1 LADPQ
6 RRTRRSLRTAVSAEF
21 IRRRVGPAANFFRIE
36 ELSFMKQALAA
47 LLKKSIQSGIAAGLL
62 PAAALP
68 PVEVEW
74 TKDPGHGD
82 YTSNAAMVLAA
93 QTKKNPREIARIL
106 LERIDDSGQVLEKVE
121 IAGPGFMNFFIRES
135 CWSSFLKKV
144 DDEGNRYG
152 SSDLGKGRRI
162 QVEFVSANPT
172 GPLHI
177 GHARGA
183 VVGDVMAN
191 ILAAV
196 GYDIFR
202 EYYINDAG
210 NQMNNLGK
218 SVLLR
223 YRELLG
229 RTEEFPEGC
238 YKGEY
243 IRDLAAELLKRERER
258 YLDMDAQEA
267 IPLLT
272 AYAGGAILEG
282 IKEDLRNFGVVFDLY
297 FSERELYREDGVGI
311 LLRMLQEKGFIYREG
326 EALWFRTTAFGDEK
340 DRVVVRQNGD
350 PTYFAADIAYHR
362 NKFLRGFDTVIDIWG
377 ADHHGYIPRMSAA
390 VQALGYEK
398 DALKVI
404 LVQLVNL
411 LRDGK
416 PVAMSTRSGEFDTLR
431 EVVDE
436 VGKDAAR
443 YNFLMRRSDSHLDFD
458 LELAKR
464 QSNENPVYYVQ
475 YAYARICS
483 IIRMAAERGVATPL
497 YSETELILLKLPE
510 EIDLI
515 KAITRFP
522 EVVDGAARTLEPH
535 RLTFYLNDLAAIFH
549 SYYNKNK
556 VISDDGALTG
566 ARLFLVKS
574 VRTVLENALTMLGVS
589 TPKKM

>member
-1 LADPQ
+1 
-6 RRTRRSLRTAVSAEF
+6 
-21 IRRRVGPAANFFRIE
+21 
-36 ELSFMKQALAA
+36 MKQVLAA
-47 LLKKSIQSGIAAGLL
+47 LLENAIQSAVADGLL
-62 PAAALP
+62 PAGELP
-68 PVEVEW
+68 PVEVDW
-74 TKDPGHGD
+74 TKDDGHGD
-82 YTSNAAMVLAA
+82 YASNAAMVLAKPA
-93 QTKKNPREIARIL
+93 RKNPRDIAGIL
-106 LERIDDSGQVLEKVE
+106 LERIDDTGQILERVE
-121 IAGPGFMNFFIRES
+121 IAGPGFMNFFIREG
-135 CWSSFLKKV
+135 CWLTLLKKV
-144 DDEGNRYG
+144 EDEGSRYG

-183 VVGDVMAN
+183 VVGDVVAN

-196 GYDIFR
+196 GYDVFR
-202 EYYINDAG
+202 EYYINDSG

-229 RTEEFPEGC
+229 RKEVFPEGC

-243 IRDLAAELLKRERER
+243 IRDLAAELLRREGER
-258 YLDMDAQEA
+258 YLDMDPEAA

-272 AYAGGAILEG
+272 TYAGGAILEG
-282 IKEDLRNFGVVFDLY
+282 IKEDLRTFGVVFDLY

-311 LLRMLQEKGFIYREG
+311 LLRALEEKGFIYREG
-326 EALWFRTTAFGDEK
+326 DALWFRTTAFGDEK
-340 DRVVVRQNGD
+340 DRVVIRQNGD

-390 VQALGYEK
+390 VQALGYDK
-398 DALKVI
+398 KALKVI
-404 LVQLVNL
+404 LIQLVNL

-464 QSNENPVYYVQ
+464 QSSENPVYYVQ

-483 IIRMAAERGVATPL
+483 ILRMATERGYAAPL
-497 YSETELILLKLPE
+497 YGEAKLNLLNLTEEL
-510 EIDLI
+510 DLI
-515 KAITRFP
+515 KTITRFP
-522 EVVDGAARTLEPH
+522 EVVEGAARTLEPH

-556 VISDDGALTG
+556 VISDDGELTA
-566 ARLFLVKS
+566 ARMFLVKS

-589 TPKKM
+589 TPEKM

>member
-483 IIRMAAERGVATPL
+483 IIRMAAERGVVTPL

>member
-1 LADPQ
+1 
-6 RRTRRSLRTAVSAEF
+6 
-21 IRRRVGPAANFFRIE
+21 
-36 ELSFMKQALAA
+36 MKQALAA

-377 ADHHGYIPRMSAA
+377 ADHHGYIPRISAA